1 MRLIFPYVVLA
12 AAILISASS
21 AYYSVFGL
29 SKLFSSQ
36 STAIIILAGSLESAK
51 LITATYLHRY
61 WSYISR
67 LMKIYMCTAVIILMF
82 ITSLGVYGFLV
93 SAYQTTAYA
102 LENLNSSTDALQT
115 KKIRFESQ
123 LANLNKSSQT
133 IDKNINT
140 LTIALSN
147 NVIKYTD
154 NSGNQVIKTSAEN
167 RNAYEQQLSDLNSR
181 LAKLQTHESQ
191 LLDSISIVD
200 TRILQLKTNS
210 KISAEIG
217 PLKYIAQMTGMSVD
231 ATVNWLIILLIV
243 VFDPLAIVLLISANF
258 AFNLKLDNKQE
269 QEQNNQPIAE
279 PLINTP
285 TILSYWNKL
294 RQLRNNEN
302 KN

>member
-1 MRLIFPYVVLA
+1 MRLVFPYVVLA

-102 LENLNSSTDALQT
+102 LENLNSSIDALQT

-123 LANLNKSSQT
+123 LANLNKSSQA

-181 LAKLQTHESQ
+181 LSKLQTHESQ
-191 LLDSISIVD
+191 LLDSMSIVD

-210 KISAEIG
+210 KISAEVG

-258 AFNLKLDNKQE
+258 AFNLKVNDKQE
-269 QEQNNQPIAE
+269 QIQQEQSNQLVAE

-285 TILSYWNKL
+285 KKQLFFWNKL
-294 RQLRNNEN
+294 
-302 KN
+302 